1 MARCRVDA
9 PGWQRGWLLCLSPCA
24 WALPRVRMRG
34 SGRVLDRQPK
44 YRGKRVCR
52 CDRGEFTSG
61 AAAAAH
67 RARVGTH
74 TRDAPRP
81 GRLVRQSRG
90 VAAGHVLVR
99 SGKTLKRVSVV
110 WARAGRTAASVAS
123 DALILSRVPLATR
136 VYLLWCCC
144 QDGARPCVPCGPG
157 AAAMRLCLCLHR
169 QRQRTSCSQ
178 SSLCPCVR

>member
-1 MARCRVDA
+1 
-9 PGWQRGWLLCLSPCA
+9 
-24 WALPRVRMRG
+24 MRG

-90 VAAGHVLVR
+90 VGCGSCPRPERKDAEKGF
-99 SGKTLKRVSVV
+99 SGVGEGG
-110 WARAGRTAASVAS
+110 A
-123 DALILSRVPLATR
+123 
-136 VYLLWCCC
+136 
-144 QDGARPCVPCGPG
+144 DGSERGI
-157 AAAMRLCLCLHR
+157 
-169 QRQRTSCSQ
+169 
-178 SSLCPCVR
+178 